1 MYISISD
8 NRKLQTIS
16 NLTFSDDYTNT
27 SAEIKT
33 ENNYI
38 IIYQLTLSNINLL
51 HSKAEP
57 VNKNTFQLLLYVNK
71 VFFTLFQYNKK
82 P

>member
-1 MYISISD
+1 MHISISD

-38 IIYQLTLSNINLL
+38 IIYQLTLSNSNLQ

-57 VNKNTFQLLLYVNK
+57 VHKNTFQLLLYVNK
-71 VFFTLFQYNKK
+71 VFFTLFQYDKK